1 MAEQTAAMQAEK
13 KQFYRDVIA
22 LVLPMAAQNLINVAV
37 TSADVVMLGRVG
49 ETVLSAS
56 SLAGQVQFIMS
67 LIFFGLTSG
76 AAVLTA
82 QYWGKGDARTIE
94 KVLGITLRLSL
105 GVAAVFTAA
114 VWLFPYRIMGLF
126 TPEAKVIE
134 HGVQY
139 LKIVGASYL
148 LMSVTMIYLN
158 VMRSVERVVISTVV
172 YLVSLLTNIAV
183 NAVLIFGM
191 FGFPK
196 LGIRGAAIGTVIAR
210 TVELVIVLC
219 YAKFVNRDVRLRFRN
234 LFVRDKL
241 LQADFFRYSIPV
253 TLNELMW
260 GLGSS
265 MNTLIIGHLGSSAV
279 AANSVAQ
286 VTRQLATVI
295 AFGIANATAIM
306 IGKTIGAGDNEK
318 AERYAKRFVRLT
330 WITGG
335 IGAVVILLI
344 GPIASAT
351 MALSDTA
358 KGYLTIM
365 MLVMSYFS
373 LFQSYNSTMVVG
385 IYRAGGDTKFG
396 LFLDVA
402 TMWGCSILLGALAA
416 FVFKFPVPA
425 VYILLMSDEIIKL
438 PFTTRRYR
446 SKVWL
451 RNVTREEFSSP
462 NSPEAVQ

>member
-1 MAEQTAAMQAEK
+1 
-13 KQFYRDVIA
+13 
-22 LVLPMAAQNLINVAV
+22 
-37 TSADVVMLGRVG
+37 MLGRVG

-56 SLAGQVQFIMS
+56 SLAGQVQFIMT

-82 QYWGKGDARTIE
+82 QYWGKGDTRTIE
-94 KVLGITLRLSL
+94 RVLGITLRFSLS
-105 GVAAVFTAA
+105 VAVLFTAA
-114 VWLFPYRIMGLF
+114 VWLFPYQIMRLF
-126 TPEAKVIE
+126 TPEADVIE
-134 HGVQY
+134 YGVQY
-139 LKIVGASYL
+139 LKIVSFSYL

-158 VMRSVERVVISTVV
+158 VMRSVERVIISTIV

-196 LGIRGAAIGTVIAR
+196 LGIRGAAVGTVIAR
-210 TVELVIVLC
+210 TAELLIVLC
-219 YAKFVNRDVRLRFRN
+219 YAKFVNKDVRLQFRN

-306 IGKTIGAGDNEK
+306 IGKTLGAGDNEK
-318 AERYAKRFVRLT
+318 ADRFAKRFVRLT

-335 IGAVVILLI
+335 AGAVIILLI

-358 KGYLTIM
+358 KGYLSVM

-396 LFLDVA
+396 LALDVA
-402 TMWGCSILLGALAA
+402 TMWGCSILLGTVAA
-416 FVFKFPVPA
+416 FVWKLPVPV

-438 PFTTRRYR
+438 PFTTHRYR

-451 RNVTREEFSSP
+451 RNVTREELSAP
-462 NSPEAVQ
+462 NGPEAAQ

>member
-1 MAEQTAAMQAEK
+1 MHTEK
-13 KQFYRDVIA
+13 KQFYRDVFA

-56 SLAGQVQFIMS
+56 SLAGQVQFIMT

-82 QYWGKGDARTIE
+82 QYWGKGDTGTIE

-105 GVAAVFTAA
+105 GVALLFTAA
-114 VWLFPYRIMGLF
+114 VQLFPYQIMGLF
-126 TPEAKVIE
+126 TPEPEVIE
-134 HGVQY
+134 YGVQY
-139 LKIVGASYL
+139 LQIVSISYL

-158 VMRSVERVVISTVV
+158 IMRSVERVIISTAV
-172 YLVSLLTNIAV
+172 YLISLLTNICI

-196 LGIRGAAIGTVIAR
+196 LGIRGAAIGTVVAR
-210 TVELVIVLC
+210 GVELIIVLC
-219 YAKFVNRDVRLRFRN
+219 YAKFINKDVRLRFRH
-234 LFVRDKL
+234 LFVRDKI
-241 LQADFFRYSIPV
+241 LQSDFFRYSIPV

-295 AFGIANATAIM
+295 AFGIANAAAIM
-306 IGKTIGAGDNEK
+306 IGKTIGSGDNEK
-318 AERYAKRFVRLT
+318 AQRYAKRFVRLT

-335 IGAVVILLI
+335 IGSVVILLI
-344 GPIASAT
+344 GPIASAAL
-351 MALSDTA
+351 ALSDTA
-358 KGYLTIM
+358 KAYLTLM
-365 MLVMSYFS
+365 MFVMSYFS

-402 TMWGCSILLGALAA
+402 TMWGCSILFGALAA
-416 FVFKFPVPA
+416 FVFHLPVPV
-425 VYILLMSDEIIKL
+425 VYIILMSDEIIKL
-438 PFTTRRYR
+438 PFTTHRYR

-451 RNVTREEFSSP
+451 RNVTRETFSQPDSVKL
-462 NSPEAVQ
+462 EE

>member
-1 MAEQTAAMQAEK
+1 MTQEISAMHAEK
-13 KQFYRDVIA
+13 KQFYRDVFA

-37 TSADVVMLGRVG
+37 TSADVVMLGKVG

-56 SLAGQVQFIMS
+56 SLAGQVQFIMT

-82 QYWGKGDARTIE
+82 QYWGKGDTRTIE

-105 GVAAVFTAA
+105 SVALIFTVA
-114 VWLFPYRIMGLF
+114 VWLFPYQIMGLF
-126 TPEAKVIE
+126 TPEPEVIE
-134 HGVQY
+134 YGVQY
-139 LKIVGASYL
+139 LQIVSISYL

-172 YLVSLLTNIAV
+172 YLVSLLTNICI
-183 NAVLIFGM
+183 NAALIFGM

-210 TVELVIVLC
+210 MVELIIVLC
-219 YAKFVNRDVRLRFRN
+219 YAKFMNKDVKLRFSN

-260 GLGSS
+260 GLGCS

-306 IGKTIGAGDNEK
+306 IGKTIGSGDNEK
-318 AERYAKRFVRLT
+318 AWRFSKRFIRLT
-330 WITGG
+330 LLTGG
-335 IGAVVILLI
+335 IGSIIILLI
-344 GPIASAT
+344 APIASAT
-351 MALSDTA
+351 LALSDTA
-358 KGYLTIM
+358 KGYLTVM
-365 MLVMSYFS
+365 MIVMSYFS

-396 LFLDVA
+396 LCLDVA
-402 TMWGCSILLGALAA
+402 TMWGCSILLGAVAA
-416 FVFKFPVPA
+416 FVFKFPVPI
-425 VYILLMSDEIIKL
+425 VYVILMSDEIIKL
-438 PFTTRRYR
+438 PFTRHRYR

-451 RNVTREEFSSP
+451 RNVTREELSI
-462 NSPEAVQ
+462 